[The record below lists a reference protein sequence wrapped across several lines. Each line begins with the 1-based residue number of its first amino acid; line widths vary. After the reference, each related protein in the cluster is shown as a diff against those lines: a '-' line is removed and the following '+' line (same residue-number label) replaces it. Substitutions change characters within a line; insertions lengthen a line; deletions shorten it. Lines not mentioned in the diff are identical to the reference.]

1 MSISS
6 TSDLLPQLKR
16 GFHGSD
22 DYQRRTGTEYSLLPL
37 RFISLDESRFVATN
51 FAGEHVVLRRNDLD
65 ALIRHRLSQES
76 KLYDTLKSKHFL
88 FDGDSN
94 VAIDLLAC
102 KYRTK
107 QSQLSELTSLFMF
120 VVTLRCEHSCPYC
133 QVSRQSQDKSAFD
146 MPQEYA
152 AKAVDFVFSTPSR
165 HVKVEFQGGEPL
177 LNFELIRWIVERV
190 EAKNADATRDIRFV
204 IATNLALVNDEMLD
218 YCNDH
223 SVLISTSLDGPRE
236 LHNANRPRPGQDSY
250 QRAIDGIRRVRER
263 LGGDAISALMTTTRA
278 SLLQPE
284 AIIDEYVRQG
294 FSSIFLR
301 ALSPFGFAV
310 KTGAVTGYSTEEW
323 LTFYERSLA
332 HIIDLN
338 VRGIPFREE
347 YASLILRKMLTPF
360 PTSYVDLQSPAGL
373 GLSCLAFNYDG
384 SIYASDEARMLAEM
398 QDFTFRLGHLNED
411 SFDDVMSSEK
421 LIDILDSTMTEG
433 MPMCSDCG
441 FQPYCGSDP
450 VYHWAT
456 QGDMV
461 GIKPASGFCR
471 KNMQIMRLLI
481 QLLEDDPTAAEVLR
495 SWIV

>member
-1 MSISS
+1 MRIQSGPE
-6 TSDLLPQLKR
+6 LLPQLKR
-16 GFHGSD
+16 GFHVPD
-22 DYQRRTGTEYSLLPL
+22 AYQRRTGVEYSLLPL
-37 RFISLDESRFVATN
+37 RFISLDDSRYVATN
-51 FAGEHVVLRRNDLD
+51 FAGEHVVLHRDELE
-65 ALIRHRLSQES
+65 AVIRHQLPQDSS
-76 KLYDTLKSKHFL
+76 LYDTLKSRHFL

-102 KYRTK
+102 KYRTQ
-107 QSQLSELTSLFMF
+107 QSQLSDLTSLFMF

-133 QVSRQSQDKSAFD
+133 QVSRQSEDKSKFD

-165 HVKVEFQGGEPL
+165 HVKVEFQGGESL

-190 EAKNADATRDIRFV
+190 EAKNSDASRDIRFV
-204 IATNLALVNDEMLD
+204 IATNLAVVTDEILD
-218 YCNDH
+218 YCSDH
-223 SVLISTSLDGPRE
+223 SILISTSLDGPRE
-236 LHNANRPRPGQDSY
+236 LHNANRPRPGHDSY
-250 QRAIDGIRRVRER
+250 QRAVAGIRRVRER
-263 LGGDAISALMTTTRA
+263 LGGDTVSALMTTTRA
-278 SLLQPE
+278 SLSQPE
-284 AIIDEYVRQG
+284 AIIDEYVSQG

-301 ALSPFGFAV
+301 SLSPFGFAV
-310 KTGAVTGYSTEEW
+310 KTGAVASYSTEEW

-332 HIIDLN
+332 HIIELN
-338 VRGIPFREE
+338 VKGIPFREE

-398 QDFTFRLGHLNED
+398 QDFTFRLGHLSED
-411 SFDDVMSSEK
+411 TFDDVLSSDT

-456 QGDMV
+456 QGDIV
-461 GIKPASGFCR
+461 GVKPTSGFCR

-495 SWIV
+495 SWII